1 MIRPTVQRR
10 IDSAITDKLQEN
22 IGIPKDFKKYT
33 TNVSGKQDSNRI
45 VVEVEFCYKHDGYYF
60 ENLPPELNNKINDY
74 LDDTLKLS
82 FVLNIP
88 TDYPF
93 IPPIWILSDIS
104 TTISNYKLL
113 ISYYSSKVIS
123 HNEINS
129 KNWSPVI
136 LIDKDILGF
145 INTIINFDE
154 VIANIYS

>member
-1 MIRPTVQRR
+1 MIHPTVQRR

-60 ENLPPELNNKINDY
+60 ENLPPEINNKINDY

-88 TDYPF
+88 HDYPF
-93 IPPIWILSDIS
+93 NPPIWMLSNIS
-104 TTISNYKLL
+104 TSISNLNLL
-113 ISYYSSKVIS
+113 ISYYSSKVVY
-123 HNEINS
+123 HNETLL
-129 KNWSPVI
+129 KNWSPAI
-136 LIDKDILGF
+136 LIDKDILLF
-145 INTIINFDE
+145 MTKILNFDDIIN
-154 VIANIYS
+154 NIYV

>member
-1 MIRPTVQRR
+1 MIHPTVQRR

-60 ENLPPELNNKINDY
+60 ENLPPEINNKINDY

-88 TDYPF
+88 HDYPF
-93 IPPIWILSDIS
+93 NPPIWMLSNIS
-104 TTISNYKLL
+104 TSISNLNLL
-113 ISYYSSKVIS
+113 ISLPS
-123 HNEINS
+123 
-129 KNWSPVI
+129 
-136 LIDKDILGF
+136 
-145 INTIINFDE
+145 T
-154 VIANIYS
+154 

>member
-1 MIRPTVQRR
+1 MISPTVQRR
-10 IDSAITDKLQEN
+10 IDKAFNDNLQEK
-22 IGIPKDFKKYT
+22 IGLPKDHKKYT
-33 TNVSGKQDSNRI
+33 MNVYGKKGKNRI
-45 VVEVEFCYKHDGYYF
+45 ILEVEFCYKHDGYYF

-74 LDDTLKLS
+74 LDDKLKLS
-82 FVLNIP
+82 FVINIP

-93 IPPIWILSDIS
+93 NPPIWILSDIS
-104 TTISNYKLL
+104 TTIYNYKLL
-113 ISYYSSKVIS
+113 ISYYSSKAIS

-154 VIANIYS
+154 VIANIYA